1 MKLLRL
7 SDPGHFALR
16 AAARAAVVVPAAFAI
31 GNFGVGNPE
40 TALFAAFGALAF
52 LVYADFSGPRLA
64 RLAAY
69 VALLLVGAAL
79 ITVGT
84 LCSHSPV
91 LAAAVMAVVGFVVL
105 FAGIVNGYVAAA
117 GNAALLSFILPVM
130 VPADAADIPA
140 RLAGWAIGG
149 TLATTAVMILWP
161 RRPRDQLRAAAADA
175 CRALADLVAEPHE
188 AAREEAARA
197 AVHAVGGRFVATP
210 FRPTGST
217 GAGAALA
224 SLVVELEWL
233 LGLVVL
239 APTEDPEGEKART
252 ANIDVLRESAERL
265 AGHNATIEVE
275 RLVQVREGLLDGLL
289 RRVADRVVLD
299 DEDALRDAL
308 RSTWRLRVMSDAT
321 LQVGELARAAGGG
334 VPRPAVDRTISEA
347 RRLVADHTSF
357 RSIWLRNTL
366 RATAALTLAVLVGQ
380 LASVQHAFWVVLGT
394 LSVLRSSAFGTAAS
408 AIQVLIGTTVGI
420 VVGGALVFAIGS
432 DEILLWVVFPP
443 AILLAAYAPRAI
455 SFAAGQAGF
464 TVAILI
470 LFNLIEPSGWE
481 VGLVRVEDVAIG
493 VAISVV
499 VGLLFWPRGT
509 AAMLRGRLGEAY
521 QVCAGYLATSVGRL
535 FDDVPA
541 DELTEPRRE
550 AVARER
556 LLDAAVRQY
565 LFERAPPPER
575 IDDVT
580 MLIAGAGRLRVT
592 GDSITG
598 LGQQVEGAPRPHA
611 ASDLRSNIEPVRVW
625 YAALGGALVEHTSPP
640 APSVAAGELPRGVLE
655 GLREAAV
662 IGDRARIVA
671 AVVVGWGWEHLDLVR
686 SLEDQIAGAAARLT
700 VSAPRPPPASTP

>member
-52 LVYADFSGPRLA
+52 LVYADFSGPRLG

-105 FAGIVNGYVAAA
+105 FAGIVNGYVASA

-161 RRPRDQLRAAAADA
+161 RRPRDQLRTAAVDA

-224 SLVVELEWL
+224 SLVEQLEWL
-233 LGLVVL
+233 LGLLLL
-239 APTEDPEGEKART
+239 APTEDLEGEAART
-252 ANIDVLRESAERL
+252 ANVDVLRESAERL
-265 AGHNATIEVE
+265 AGHNATIEAE
-275 RLVQVREGLLDGLL
+275 RLVQVRGDLLDGLL
-289 RRVADRVVLD
+289 RRVGDRALLD
-299 DEDALRDAL
+299 DDVALRDAM

-334 VPRPAVDRTISEA
+334 VPRPAVDRTIAEA
-347 RRLVADHTSF
+347 RRLVADHANL

-408 AIQVLIGTTVGI
+408 AVQVLIGTTVGI

-432 DEILLWVVFPP
+432 DEILLWIVFPP
-443 AILLAAYAPRAI
+443 AILFAAYAPRAI

-521 QVCAGYLATSVGRL
+521 QACVGYLATSVGRL
-535 FDDVPA
+535 FDDGPA

-556 LLDAAVRQY
+556 LLDAGVRQF
-565 LFERAPPPER
+565 LAERAPPTER

-580 MLIAGAGRLRVT
+580 TLVAGAGRLRVT
-592 GDSITG
+592 GDSIAG
-598 LGQQVEGAPRPHA
+598 LGQHVEGAPRPEA
-611 ASDLRSNIEPVRVW
+611 ASDLSGDIERVCAW
-625 YAALGGALVEHTSPP
+625 YAALGAALAEQASPP
-640 APSVAAGELPRGVLE
+640 APAVAAGELPRGVLE
-655 GLREAAV
+655 GLREAAL

-671 AVVVGWGWEHLDLVR
+671 AVVVGWGWEDLDLVR
-686 SLEDQIAGAAARLT
+686 SLEDQIAGAAARL
-700 VSAPRPPPASTP
+700 SPLAPRPSPASTA